1 KHFTSA
7 FGEHVIA
14 EEVESALREAM
25 TRFPCEVAEFT
36 VAPQL
41 APADGGLPYHEWF
54 IEFAAPPADVAGLAA
69 AIDGAMRARNIY
81 YRDLI
86 TGSVLRP
93 LVITVV
99 ARGGFASWMKER
111 GMNDAQSKMPRLAN
125 DRRYVEGLG

>member
-1 KHFTSA
+1 
-7 FGEHVIA
+7 
-14 EEVESALREAM
+14 
-25 TRFPCEVAEFT
+25 

-54 IEFAAPPADVAGLAA
+54 IEFVAPPTDASGLAA
-69 AIDGAMRARNIY
+69 AIDAAMRGRNIY

-93 LVITVV
+93 LVITPVV
-99 ARGGFASWMKER
+99 RGGFAAWMKAR